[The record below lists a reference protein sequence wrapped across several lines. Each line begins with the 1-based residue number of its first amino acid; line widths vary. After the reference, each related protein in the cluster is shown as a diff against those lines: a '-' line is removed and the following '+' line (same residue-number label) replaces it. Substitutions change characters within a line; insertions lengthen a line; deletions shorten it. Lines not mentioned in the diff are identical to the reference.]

1 MVQNQGERWWDKLE
15 QRHERSGIGSLV
27 RVEDL
32 YLSPWELQDS
42 IRAYN
47 GFELD
52 QLGAVDVLEGDRSDA
67 SEIEFATRPTMRFH
81 GSIPALIDQLKVL
94 MQSEARVLIA
104 APNQGEVERLA
115 GLMQEYGVAY
125 RIGSRVDQGGSTTVY
140 SESSY
145 MAGDLS
151 TPVIV
156 RAAIANGVQVLD
168 LDRRTARQVIVI
180 GANDI
185 NDDADVM
192 ARPARR
198 KSKTAAF
205 VSDFRDLAVGD
216 FVVHVEHGIA
226 RYDGLADDRA
236 AGRIAAGA
244 DDSDVRGRG
253 EAVYSADAAGLDPEI
268 SLDRDGAGA
277 AVEPAGKSA
286 WAKTRRASRRPWRI
300 WPRSC

>member
-1 MVQNQGERWWDKLE
+1 MVKNQGERWWNKVE

-27 RVEDL
+27 RAEDL

-42 IRAYN
+42 IRAYT
-47 GFELD
+47 GCDLD
-52 QLGAVDVLEGDRSDA
+52 QLGAVDVLEADRSDA
-67 SEIEFATRPTMRFH
+67 SEIEFATRPTH
-81 GSIPALIDQLKVL
+81 AL
-94 MQSEARVLIA
+94 SRVDSGADRSVESADAERGAGADCGAEPGRSGA
-104 APNQGEVERLA
+104 AGRVAAGVWRGLSPRLA
-115 GLMQEYGVAY
+115 GRPGA
-125 RIGSRVDQGGSTTVY
+125 GSTTVY

-145 MAGDLS
+145 LAGDLR

-168 LDRRTARQVIVI
+168 LDRSDGAAGCSSF

-216 FVVHVEHGIA
+216 YVVHVEHGIA
-226 RYDGLADDRA
+226 RY
-236 AGRIAAGA
+236 
-244 DDSDVRGRG
+244 
-253 EAVYSADAAGLDPEI
+253 
-268 SLDRDGAGA
+268 
-277 AVEPAGKSA
+277 
-286 WAKTRRASRRPWRI
+286 
-300 WPRSC
+300 